1 MSQVRV
7 RRVLPLLALLLVV
20 GIVAEE
26 VQLGLGREYVEDRL
40 ADPDPLTEPAAVPP
54 PEGLTLPDLVE
65 PAPVAVPD
73 AEAVRPAPA
82 RVRRAVAPGLA
93 DPDLGKHAVAVVGGL
108 APDSAVVTEG
118 DAGTVMPAST
128 TKLLTTTAALSAL
141 GPDHVFTTRVVAAGS
156 GRRLVLVGGGDPYL
170 ASKPADGPT
179 YPPRADVVSLA
190 RLTAAA
196 LRERGVRTVRLGYD
210 DGLFTGPTASPSWEP
225 DYLPDQVVAPI
236 SALWVDGGR
245 PPWGYGRVTDPAA
258 YAADVYAAAL
268 RRTGITV
275 RGRVTPRAAPRTAT
289 DLAVVSSA
297 PLAEIVEH
305 VLDVSDN
312 EAAEVL
318 AHHVGLAVEGEGS
331 FAAARRGVAATLAD
345 LGVDLA
351 SDRVYDGS
359 GLSRRSRIRPSTLVD
374 VLRVAASAEHPE
386 LRAVISGLPVAGFTG
401 SLELRFSAGEADG
414 RGLVRAKTG
423 TLTGVSGLA
432 GLVTDAGGRTLV
444 FVAVA
449 DRVALRDTLAA
460 RDALDGVAAS
470 LTACDCARP

>member
-1 MSQVRV
+1 M
-7 RRVLPLLALLLVV
+7 
-20 GIVAEE
+20 
-26 VQLGLGREYVEDRL
+26 
-40 ADPDPLTEPAAVPP
+40 
-54 PEGLTLPDLVE
+54 
-65 PAPVAVPD
+65 
-73 AEAVRPAPA
+73 
-82 RVRRAVAPGLA
+82 
-93 DPDLGKHAVAVVGGL
+93 
-108 APDSAVVTEG
+108 
-118 DAGTVMPAST
+118 
-128 TKLLTTTAALSAL
+128 
-141 GPDHVFTTRVVAAGS
+141 
-156 GRRLVLVGGGDPYL
+156 
-170 ASKPADGPT
+170 
-179 YPPRADVVSLA
+179 VSLA

-245 PPWGYGRVTDPAA
+245 PPWGYGRVDRPGG
-258 YAADVYAAAL
+258 V
-268 RRTGITV
+268 R
-275 RGRVTPRAAPRTAT
+275 RGRLRGGAAPDRHHRARPGRPARPAPRAATE
-289 DLAVVSSA
+289 LAAVTSA

-331 FAAARRGVAATLAD
+331 FAGARRGVAATLAG
-345 LGVDLA
+345 LGVDLGVGPRCTTA
-351 SDRVYDGS
+351 A
-359 GLSRRSRIRPSTLVD
+359 GLSRRSRIRPTTLVD

-432 GLVTDAGGRTLV
+432 GLVTGRRRP
-444 FVAVA
+444 
-449 DRVALRDTLAA
+449 DPGLRRRGRPGRAARHLAA
-460 RDALDGVAAS
+460 RDALDGVAACPDRL
-470 LTACDCARP
+470 LTCARP